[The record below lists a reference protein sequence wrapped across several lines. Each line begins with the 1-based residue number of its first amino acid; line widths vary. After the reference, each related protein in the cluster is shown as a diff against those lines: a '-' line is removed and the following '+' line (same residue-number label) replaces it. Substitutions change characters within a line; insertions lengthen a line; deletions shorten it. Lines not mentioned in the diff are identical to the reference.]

1 MFKKEKTKTK
11 KMIERITQSV
21 VYILLL
27 RGCLFCTVE
36 NQGKG
41 APENFFTRD
50 GKLNKKLPHNKL
62 VFKS

>member
-27 RGCLFCTVE
+27 RGVSVLHG
-36 NQGKG
+36 GKPG
-41 APENFFTRD
+41 QRC
-50 GKLNKKLPHNKL
+50 
-62 VFKS
+62 S